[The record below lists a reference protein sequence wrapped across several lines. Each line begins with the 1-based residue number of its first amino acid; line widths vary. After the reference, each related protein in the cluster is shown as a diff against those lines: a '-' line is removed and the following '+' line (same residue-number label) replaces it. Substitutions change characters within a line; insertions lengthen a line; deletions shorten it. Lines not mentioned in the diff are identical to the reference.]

1 MFFLRPR
8 DQKVFR
14 KKKFL
19 WKNCSRL
26 QQRTIPRLN
35 QPRRPLAASKAA
47 VPAAGALPDPTIKFE
62 SMGHLIPPTLMKG
75 DPSSARTYGIE
86 QDIPFPGKRGL
97 KENIASAEAK
107 AKDWNHE
114 LVHLK
119 VTSELKQAF
128 FDLFLIHKSIE
139 TLLKNKDLLENF
151 EHIAES
157 RYQVGQTS
165 QQDVLKAQVEIS
177 KVLDKLLVQGQKK
190 RIVEAKINSLLYRP
204 AEVPVGTPAE
214 FKKAEL
220 AYSLEELTQLALSGS
235 PELQA
240 KESEIAGRQY
250 GVELAQKNY
259 YPDFAL
265 GFTYFERDQNPPMYA
280 PMISATV
287 PLYFWRKQSAGA

>member
-1 MFFLRPR
+1 MPPKTLAWLFIVCFVCTLIPCN
-8 DQKVFR
+8 VFPQATGPEGLPE
-14 KKKFL
+14 KEISLEELLKAAAENNPEIK
-19 WKNCSRL
+19 SAA
-26 QQRTIPRLN
+26 QAA
-35 QPRRPLAASKAA
+35 AASKAA

-165 QQDVLKAQVEIS
+165 A
-177 KVLDKLLVQGQKK
+177 
-190 RIVEAKINSLLYRP
+190 
-204 AEVPVGTPAE
+204 
-214 FKKAEL
+214 
-220 AYSLEELTQLALSGS
+220 
-235 PELQA
+235 
-240 KESEIAGRQY
+240 AGRPQ
-250 GVELAQKNY
+250 G
-259 YPDFAL
+259 P
-265 GFTYFERDQNPPMYA
+265 G
-280 PMISATV
+280 
-287 PLYFWRKQSAGA
+287 